1 MVDPLRSGSESHDLG
16 IGEGLSKSKSQH
28 SLKSM
33 SMPTPTP
40 QQIDELFE
48 SLGSTFTN
56 TTQDI
61 DQAKE
66 SANRISE
73 GLENIQSIFEEQ
85 VHIIRIYWP
94 FPI

>member
-48 SLGSTFTN
+48 SLGSTFTKYYSYLLALPDLTGALKG
-56 TTQDI
+56 TTS
-61 DQAKE
+61 K
-66 SANRISE
+66 
-73 GLENIQSIFEEQ
+73 LC
-85 VHIIRIYWP
+85 
-94 FPI
+94 